1 MSHWVKVSTKL
12 QDIAIAAK
20 ALAKINVDCEV
31 STKEN
36 QLQITAVGRTVD
48 VDIKINDGKGNL
60 GLVKEAD
67 GQLAFV
73 GDFYYGKYNEKDLTE
88 RMTTRYYIEDAVDKL
103 EGLGYFVDNEDDF
116 QVNERGQIEF
126 TATNPYN

>member
-12 QDIAIAAK
+12 EDIAIAAK
-20 ALAKINVDCEV
+20 ALAKIGVDYEV
-31 STKEN
+31 STKDN

-48 VDIKINDGKGNL
+48 VDIKISDGKGNL
-60 GLVKEAD
+60 GLVKEDD

-88 RMTTRYYIEDAVDKL
+88 RLTTRYYIEDAVDKL
-103 EGLGYFVDNEDDF
+103 EGLGYFVDTEDDL
-116 QVNERGQIEF
+116 QVNESGQIEF

>member
-12 QDIAIAAK
+12 EDIAIAAK
-20 ALAKINVDCEV
+20 ALAKLGIDHEV
-31 STKEN
+31 STSKN

-48 VDIKINDGKGNL
+48 VDIKINDGKGHL
-60 GLVKEAD
+60 GLVKEDD

-73 GDFYYGKYNEKDLTE
+73 GDFYYGKFNERDLTE
-88 RMTTRYYIEDAVDKL
+88 RLTTRYYIEDAVDKL

>member
-12 QDIAIAAK
+12 EDIAIAAK
-20 ALAKINVDCEV
+20 ALTKLGIDHEV
-31 STKEN
+31 STSKN
-36 QLQITAVGRTVD
+36 QLQVTAVGRTVD
-48 VDIKINDGKGNL
+48 VDIKISDGKGHL
-60 GLVKEAD
+60 GLVKEDD

-73 GDFYYGKYNEKDLTE
+73 GDFYYGKYNERDLTE
-88 RMTTRYYIEDAVDKL
+88 RLTTRYYIEDAVDKL